1 MVDKHYAD
9 EFLLIGKL
17 MDKSTGEQLTHAS
30 TFIRLE
36 RTNGSKVVLVVVHL
50 DCNFP
55 NPQCT
60 SPALLGVDSD
70 VLSFKKQFG
79 NYHEISLF

>member
-1 MVDKHYAD
+1 MVDDQYAD
-9 EFLLIGKL
+9 EFILIGKL
-17 MDKSTGEQLTHAS
+17 VDDATGEHLTHAS

-36 RTNGSKVVLVVVHL
+36 KTNGSKVVPVVVHL

>member
-1 MVDKHYAD
+1 MVDEHYAD
-9 EFLLIGKL
+9 EFLLIGNSV
-17 MDKSTGEQLTHAS
+17 DKSTGEHLTHAS

-36 RTNGSKVVLVVVHL
+36 KPNGSKVVPVVVHL

-55 NPQCT
+55 KPQCT

-70 VLSFKKQFG
+70 VLNFKKQFG